1 MQKMHQYTFSNER
14 KKIHYYPYRAF
25 DGQNKIVY
33 SPFVTRRAIFF
44 LILPG
49 QYSFNI
55 ARTLCDQSFYIDL
68 RLRYVVSIHSTENRA
83 MPRPP

>member
-1 MQKMHQYTFSNER
+1 MNTEAGLIIHDYC
-14 KKIHYYPYRAF
+14 KIDIYDYYPYRAF

-33 SPFVTRRAIFF
+33 SRFV
-44 LILPG
+44 
-49 QYSFNI
+49 
-55 ARTLCDQSFYIDL
+55 TLCDQSFNIDL